1 VCGQCLFIVFVEA
14 FINVLGGAVTLVI
27 FARAVVSWI
36 PEARLPQWLHE
47 FVWGVTEPI
56 YAPIR
61 RLVPPR
67 AGIDFT
73 PFLAL
78 LLVILLENLLLRIL
92 PPAV

>member
-1 VCGQCLFIVFVEA
+1 VCERCLFIVFVEA
-14 FINVLGGAVTLVI
+14 FINVLGGAITLVI
-27 FARAVVSWI
+27 FTRAVLSWI
-36 PEARLPQWLHE
+36 PDARVPEWVHE

-56 YAPIR
+56 FAPIR
-61 RLVPPR
+61 RVVPPR

-78 LLVILLENLLLRIL
+78 LLVIVLENVLLRIL